1 MTSIYVTRKIPELG
15 IKMLTDKGYTVAV
28 NEIDAPLTHEQ
39 LIEMLKI
46 HNADGVISL
55 LTDTIDA
62 RAFDASPNTKIFAN
76 YAVGFNNVDI
86 PEAKKRGITI
96 TNTPGALSNTV
107 AEHTMALILAISTR
121 TVEGDRLMRSHAW
134 NGWGPMQL
142 LGTDLAGKT
151 LGILGA
157 GRIGSRLAHQ
167 AHSGFD
173 MNIIYHDVNQNPQFE
188 ADTGAKYCA
197 TVEEV
202 LKNADVVSIHVPLM
216 PGTEHMI
223 NAETLKLMKP
233 TAFLVN
239 TSRGRV
245 IDEVALTDALKNKVI
260 KGAALDVFENEPKT
274 CPGLCELDNVV
285 LTPHIASATEA
296 ARDEMAKLAA
306 DNLIAF
312 FEGRTPANLVQ

>member
-1 MTSIYVTRKIPELG
+1 MPTIYATRRIPEVG

-28 NEIDAPLTHEQ
+28 NEIDAPLTREQ
-39 LIEMLKI
+39 LIEALKV

-55 LTDTIDA
+55 LTDAIDA
-62 RAFDASPNTKIFAN
+62 SAFDACPNTKIFAN
-76 YAVGFNNVDI
+76 YAVGFNNIDLA
-86 PEAKKRGITI
+86 EAKKRGITI

-107 AEHTMALILAISTR
+107 AEHTMALILAIATR
-121 TVEGDRLMRSHAW
+121 TVEGDRLMRSHTW

-157 GRIGSRLAHQ
+157 GRIGSRLAHM

-173 MNIIYHDVNQNPQFE
+173 MNVIYHDMNQNPQFE
-188 ADTGAKYCA
+188 ADTGAKYYT

-202 LKNADVVSIHVPLM
+202 LKNSDVVSVHVPMLDS
-216 PGTEHMI
+216 TKHMI

-239 TSRGRV
+239 TARGAV
-245 IDEVALTDALKNKVI
+245 IDEPALVAALQNKVI
-260 KGAALDVFENEPKT
+260 RGAALDVFENEPAT

-285 LTPHIASATEA
+285 LTPHIASATEV

-306 DNLIAF
+306 ENLIAF
-312 FEGRTPANLVQ
+312 FEGKTPQNLVQ

>member
-1 MTSIYVTRKIPELG
+1 
-15 IKMLTDKGYTVAV
+15 MLTDKGYSVAM

-39 LIEMLKI
+39 LIEMLKV

-62 RAFDASPNTKIFAN
+62 STFDASPNTKIFAN
-76 YAVGFNNVDI
+76 YAVGFNNVDL

-107 AEHTMALILAISTR
+107 AEHTMALILAITTR
-121 TVEGDRLMRSHAW
+121 TVEGDRLMRSHTW

-167 AHSGFD
+167 AHAGFD
-173 MNIIYHDVNQNPQFE
+173 MNIIYYDMQQNPQFE
-188 ADTGAKYCA
+188 ADTGARYYA

-202 LKNADVVSIHVPLM
+202 LKNADVVSIHVPLLDS
-216 PGTEHMI
+216 TKHMI
-223 NAETLKLMKP
+223 NAESLKLMKP
-233 TAFLVN
+233 AAYIVN
-239 TSRGRV
+239 TSRGPV
-245 IDEVALTDALKNKVI
+245 IDEAALVEALKNKVI
-260 KGAALDVFENEPKT
+260 KGAALDVFENEPAT

-285 LTPHIASATEA
+285 LTPHIASATEG

-306 DNLIAF
+306 ENLIAF
-312 FEGRTPANLVQ
+312 FEGRTPANIVPG